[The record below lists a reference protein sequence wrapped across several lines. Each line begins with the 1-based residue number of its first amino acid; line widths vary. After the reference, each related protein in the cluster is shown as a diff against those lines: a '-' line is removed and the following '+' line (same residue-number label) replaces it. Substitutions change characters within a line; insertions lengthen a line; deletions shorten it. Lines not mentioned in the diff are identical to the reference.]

1 MDKYRDS
8 RVINKLFII
17 FRTFTKSIFRAVM
30 EGDEFVG
37 LERSELFGI
46 VDFIGNCGGLLG
58 LFMGVSVLSIIE
70 FIYYFTIRFFV
81 RAFTR

>member
-1 MDKYRDS
+1 M
-8 RVINKLFII
+8 
-17 FRTFTKSIFRAVM
+17 A
-30 EGDEFVG
+30 GDEFVG
-37 LERSELFGI
+37 LERSEVFGI